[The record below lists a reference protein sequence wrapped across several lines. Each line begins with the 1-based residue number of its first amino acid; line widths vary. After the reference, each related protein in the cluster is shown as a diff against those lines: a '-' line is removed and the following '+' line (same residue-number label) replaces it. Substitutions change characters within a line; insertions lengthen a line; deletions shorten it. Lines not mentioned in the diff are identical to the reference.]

1 MEYPTPQMSDKAR
14 GATPRSGG
22 GGGNSACER
31 GNARRLA

>member
-22 GGGNSACER
+22 GGELSMGK
-31 GNARRLA
+31 G

>member
-22 GGGNSACER
+22 GGNSACER

>member
-22 GGGNSACER
+22 GGGEHTILK
-31 GNARRLA
+31 G